1 VDLEDRACSGGA
13 TLMPLF
19 WSASSDGLI
28 KSQWESEKKKDLT
41 VNGRSVCA
49 LCFQQYVGSCKI
61 KNVNTV
67 LPFMNIEE
75 KTYFLPLAGPFFLFL
90 SLVSLSLVFGRLLAI
105 SSTLDAWR
113 LQVTGPLFERVR
125 AGIL

>member
-1 VDLEDRACSGGA
+1 
-13 TLMPLF
+13 
-19 WSASSDGLI
+19 
-28 KSQWESEKKKDLT
+28 
-41 VNGRSVCA
+41 
-49 LCFQQYVGSCKI
+49 
-61 KNVNTV
+61 
-67 LPFMNIEE
+67 MNIEE